1 MWKPQTHKSFEL
13 CYQTGIES
21 TAEPAKKWTWEH
33 TGEEQLAF
41 MPGKGAR
48 NGLFILRMLSERA
61 IEMQGDL
68 YVYFINY
75 EKAFDDATC

>member
-1 MWKPQTHKSFEL
+1 
-13 CYQTGIES
+13 
-21 TAEPAKKWTWEH
+21 
-33 TGEEQLAF
+33 